1 MRWSK
6 NACHKKD
13 PMFQGSVNFI
23 FILPWIR
30 FSPHSRY
37 EAGTANFYRF
47 LPQNYLYTGSR

>member
-1 MRWSK
+1 MQWSK